1 MPASRSSCR
10 ARRRASPCSL
20 LKALIAFGG
29 EKRRQAAAGRRAVA
43 RRRAGRRPG
52 GARHGESRLRKF
64 VGLSD
69 VVVIEDGKI
78 GLNPAQAW
86 IDTWA
91 LDREVEAMQ
100 RALREDGHDV
110 AAIGERLLALY
121 RGAFLD
127 NEEPQRWMLA
137 ARDRWRNRFLR
148 SLSDAGRYH
157 ERCEHWL
164 EAIALYERG
173 IEVDTLAEDLYR
185 RLMRCHLAR
194 GQPAEAA
201 RVYRRCREMCRCSS
215 ALRRPP
221 RRKPCSSRSTGAESV
236 DHRLG
241 RPAYRAKR
249 CER

>member
-10 ARRRASPCSL
+10 ARRRASRWSL
-20 LKALIAFGG
+20 LKALIAFGARSVDKQRLADALWPDAEPAG
-29 EKRRQAAAGRRAVA
+29 AQAALDMAT
-43 RRRAGRRPG
+43 
-52 GARHGESRLRKF
+52 SRLRKF
-64 VGLSD
+64 LGLSD
-69 VVVIEDGKI
+69 VVIIEDGKI

-100 RALREDGHDV
+100 RALREDGNDV

-173 IEVDTLAEDLYR
+173 IEVDTIAEDLYR

-201 RVYRRCREMCRCSS
+201 RVYRRCREMLSVQLGIAPAAETE
-215 ALRRPP
+215 ALFQSIYRR
-221 RRKPCSSRSTGAESV
+221 
-236 DHRLG
+236 
-241 RPAYRAKR
+241 
-249 CER
+249 